1 MAIMTKIESNRKLVE
16 AVANRFN
23 LKRVSSVNIG
33 GGFDEVAKV
42 NIEILLTQEDLQ
54 AIIND
59 MAKGE

>member
-1 MAIMTKIESNRKLVE
+1 MAIQIDTNKSLVK
-16 AVANRFN
+16 AVADRFN
-23 LKRVSSVNIG
+23 LKYVSSATIG

-54 AIIND
+54 AIIKD